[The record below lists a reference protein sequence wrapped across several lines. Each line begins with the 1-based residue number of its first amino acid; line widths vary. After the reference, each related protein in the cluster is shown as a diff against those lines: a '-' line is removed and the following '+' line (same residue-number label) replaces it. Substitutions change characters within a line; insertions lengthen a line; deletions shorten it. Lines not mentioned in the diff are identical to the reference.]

1 MAVDSVNG
9 ASNTTNAGNQFVDA
23 SQAGFNALTPEDF
36 MLMLITQLQNQ
47 DPTQPTS
54 NEELLSQ
61 LSMMQSLTSSRDL
74 ADTLETLNTTQ
85 LNTLATQQLNNAAS
99 LIGKS
104 VDGTTQAGLPVNG
117 VVDRAFINEGEVY
130 LGIGETTLPMSLVSG
145 INLAA

>member
-1 MAVDSVNG
+1 MEVGSTTSTNK
-9 ASNTTNAGNQFVDA
+9 TNAGNDFIDA
-23 SQAGFNALTPEDF
+23 SETGFNALKPEDF

-61 LSMMQSLTSSRDL
+61 LSMMQSLTSNRDL
-74 ADTLETLNTTQ
+74 SNTLEKLNASQ
-85 LNTLATQQLNNAAS
+85 LNTLASQQLNNAAS

-104 VDGTTQAGLPVNG
+104 VEGENSGGQVVSG
-117 VVDRAFINEGEVY
+117 VVDRAYMSDGEVY
-130 LGIGETTLPMSLVSG
+130 LGIGDKSLPMSQVSG